1 MTLNKKYYA
10 LKYGFIYSSI
20 IALILIVPFYV
31 YIALMI
37 HINDTKGEIQ
47 LQNKSFEIIKKMEN
61 YQGDSESVFTFPRY
75 NRYKAGLFD
84 SNFVPVFSLIDQL
97 PPSFEK
103 GYHAYKH
110 KRYYIVPFKDD
121 HFFGARYLIVEGKID
136 HFEIYKM
143 ALLIGLSILFVLFA
157 LSYYIFKNFALP
169 FEQVNQ
175 RLDSFIKDSMHEINT
190 PLSIINV
197 NIDMFSLKH
206 GENKYLSRIKAASK
220 TLATIYNDMD
230 YLIKRDR
237 FAFEKKSI
245 DMSTFIK
252 ERVLYFQDIASLRQ
266 IKIQTNIEKDIT
278 LYFNP
283 TKLQRIV
290 DNTISNAIKYSYEK
304 SNINVSLIL
313 KDTNIIFSVQDFGI
327 GIEKP
332 EKIFER
338 YYRENLN
345 KGGFGIGLNIVKKI
359 IDEHD
364 IKLEITSYPKK
375 GTKFTYCIKT
385 R

>member
-1 MTLNKKYYA
+1 MTLDKKFYA
-10 LKYGFIYSSI
+10 LKYGLVYSSI
-20 IALILIVPFYV
+20 IALVLIVPFYV

-47 LQNKSFEIIKKMEN
+47 LKNKSLEIIKKMES
-61 YQGDSESVFTFPRY
+61 YQGDNNSFFTFPRY
-75 NRYKAGLFD
+75 NRFKAGLFD
-84 SNFVPVFSLIDQL
+84 SNFIPIFSLIDQM

-103 GYHAYKH
+103 GYHSYKNN
-110 KRYYIVPFKDD
+110 RYYIVPFRDD

-206 GENKYLSRIKAASK
+206 GENKYLARIKAASK

-245 DMSTFIK
+245 DMSSFIN

-266 IKIQTNIEKDIT
+266 IEIKTEIEKDIT

-304 SNINVSLIL
+304 SSIKVLLIL
-313 KDTNIIFSVQDFGI
+313 YDAKIIFSVEDFGI
-327 GIEKP
+327 GIQQP

-364 IKLEITSYPKK
+364 IKLDIQSNPKE
-375 GTKFTYCIKT
+375 GTKFTYSIDYK
-385 R
+385 